1 MAAGETPIKVARVI
15 ARLNIGGPAIHTILL
30 TEGLAGA
37 RFVPVLVTGVVGDAE
52 GDMTFY
58 AQEKKVEPLVIPVL
72 GRDISWRH
80 DLTALWK
87 LVQLFRRMRPDI
99 VHTHTA
105 KAGLLGRLAAFAA
118 GVPIRVH
125 TFHGHVLQGYFGP
138 AKTTLFI
145 LIERWLARITHRIIA
160 ISPSQRDE
168 LSQAYR
174 IAGPKKFQVI
184 PLGFD
189 LEPFVGHE
197 PGGAVRKELGIPH
210 GTFTVGL
217 IGRLVS
223 IKNPMLFIEAIDLV
237 KQSLEKRPDTSSR
250 ALGDLVRGIIVGGG
264 DLEDA
269 LRQRIHEK
277 GPEELIVFLGWR
289 RDMAAIYAD
298 LDMVMLTSDNEGT
311 PVVLIE
317 AMASGKPFIATDVG
331 SVRDLVDGVGRA
343 MVGETGGHFTVYQN
357 GILVSP
363 KDAQGLAS
371 ALLYARE
378 QGEERA
384 RMGRAGRDLAVQ
396 RFGKERLLR
405 DMRELYEELLRPT
418 GVERRVA

>member
-1 MAAGETPIKVARVI
+1 MNRQFDGGVHHAEHATEIKGELFVNFECTAEPQVELGKI
-15 ARLNIGGPAIHTILL
+15 
-30 TEGLAGA
+30 
-37 RFVPVLVTGVVGDAE
+37 RFGEFLFDVTGSKRE
-52 GDMTFY
+52 LK
-58 AQEKKVEPLVIPVL
+58 AQL
-72 GRDISWRH
+72 
-80 DLTALWK
+80 
-87 LVQLFRRMRPDI
+87 
-99 VHTHTA
+99 
-105 KAGLLGRLAAFAA
+105 
-118 GVPIRVH
+118 
-125 TFHGHVLQGYFGP
+125 HG
-138 AKTTLFI
+138 A
-145 LIERWLARITHRIIA
+145 
-160 ISPSQRDE
+160 
-168 LSQAYR
+168 
-174 IAGPKKFQVI
+174 
-184 PLGFD
+184 
-189 LEPFVGHE
+189 
-197 PGGAVRKELGIPH
+197 
-210 GTFTVGL
+210 FTVGL

-223 IKNPMLFIEAIDLV
+223 IKNPMLFIDAIDLA
-237 KQSLEKRPDTSSR
+237 KQSLEKRPDTSAR
-250 ALGDLVRGIIVGGG
+250 ALGDLIRGIIVGGG

-378 QGEERA
+378 RGEERA

-405 DMRELYEELLRPT
+405 DIRELYEELLRPT